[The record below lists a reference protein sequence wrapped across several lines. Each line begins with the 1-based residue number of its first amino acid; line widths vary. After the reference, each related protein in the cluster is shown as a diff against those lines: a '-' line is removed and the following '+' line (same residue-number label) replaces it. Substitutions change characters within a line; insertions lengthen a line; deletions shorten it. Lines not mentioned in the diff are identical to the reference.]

1 MIVKIQKHQS
11 IHWWMDG
18 YRSHTDTH
26 TQWNTASHEGN
37 VLLSLAAIGVDLK
50 CILVSEISE
59 VEKDK
64 YHVISLAF

>member
-1 MIVKIQKHQS
+1 
-11 IHWWMDG
+11 MDIEVT
-18 YRSHTDTH
+18 HTY

-37 VLLSLAAIGVDLK
+37 VLPSLAAIGMDLK